1 MKDKRDYYEV
11 LGVSKNAT
19 DEEIKR
25 AFRVLAKK
33 YHPDVNKEPGAEEK
47 FKEIGEAY
55 SVLSD
60 KNKRAQYDQ
69 FGHAAF
75 DGAQGGAGFNWGDID
90 LSDIFESV
98 FGGDSSF
105 GNFGGFS
112 SFTSGFGGGRS
123 RKERPTRGEDML
135 MRIKLTFDE
144 AVYGCKK
151 DIKVTVSEECDEC
164 RGKGGFDEEKCP
176 TCNGRG
182 VIISEQRTLFG
193 MMQTQKTC
201 PDCRGN
207 GKTFKTICKNCRGEG
222 RVNVNKTLSVNV
234 PEGIDTGHRLRLSG
248 KGGAGTNGGPN
259 GDIYLE
265 FVVEDHKYFERHDD
279 DIYLEVPITITD
291 AILGCKK
298 EIPTLTGNGFIEI
311 KPGTQN
317 YTKLKLKG
325 KGIKNVNSGR
335 VGDMYIVVNVIIPTK
350 LNKKQK
356 DLLIELSE
364 TDLESESEFKDFKKS
379 LK

>member
-1 MKDKRDYYEV
+1 MNKRDYYEV

-33 YHPDVNKEPGAEEK
+33 YHPDVNKEEGAAEK

-69 FGHAAF
+69 YGHAAF
-75 DGAQGGAGFNWGDID
+75 DGAQGGAGFDMGDINLD
-90 LSDIFESV
+90 DILSNL
-98 FGGDSSF
+98 FGGGFS
-105 GNFGGFS
+105 GGFS
-112 SFTSGFGGGRS
+112 SSFGGFGNRGRS
-123 RKERPTRGEDML
+123 RAQRGEDLL
-135 MRIKLTFDE
+135 MRIKLTFEE

-151 DIKVTVSEECDEC
+151 DIKVNVTDTCDNC
-164 RGKGGFDEEKCP
+164 HGKGGFKERTCP
-176 TCNGRG
+176 TCGGRG
-182 VIISEQRTLFG
+182 VIKEDQRTIFG

-201 PDCRGN
+201 PECEGS
-207 GKTFKTICKNCRGEG
+207 GKTFGEVCRECSGRG
-222 RVNVNKTLSVNV
+222 RVTKAKTLTVNI
-234 PEGIDTGHRLRLSG
+234 PEGIDTGNQLRLSG
-248 KGGAGTNGGPN
+248 KGGAGINGGSH
-259 GDIYLE
+259 GDLYLE
-265 FVVEDHKYFERHDD
+265 FIVEEHKYFERHED
-279 DIYLEVPITITD
+279 DIYLELPITITD

-298 EIPTLTGNGFIEI
+298 EIPTLTGNGYVEI

-325 KGIKNVNSGR
+325 KGIKGIHSR
-335 VGDMYIVVNVIIPTK
+335 VPGDMYVVVNVIIPTK
-350 LNKKQK
+350 LSKKQK
-356 DLLIELSE
+356 DLLKDLAD
-364 TDLESESEFKDFKKS
+364 TDLENETEFKDFKKS

>member
-1 MKDKRDYYEV
+1 MNKRDYYEV
-11 LGVSKNAT
+11 LGVSKTAT

-33 YHPDVNKEPGAEEK
+33 YHPDVNKEEGAAEK

-75 DGAQGGAGFNWGDID
+75 DGASGGAGFNMGDID
-90 LSDIFESV
+90 LDDILSNL
-98 FGGDSSF
+98 FGGGFSSSF
-105 GNFGGFS
+105 GGGFS
-112 SFTSGFGGGRS
+112 SFSGFGGRGRNRS
-123 RKERPTRGEDML
+123 ERGEDML
-135 MRIKLTFDE
+135 MRIKLTFEE
-144 AVYGCKK
+144 AVHGCKK
-151 DIKVTVSEECDEC
+151 DIKINVTDTCDNC
-164 RGKGGFDEEKCP
+164 HGKGGFGEINCS
-176 TCNGRG
+176 TCGGRG
-182 VIISEQRTLFG
+182 FIKEEQRTIFG

-201 PDCRGN
+201 PECKGAGKSFKEICKECQGN
-207 GKTFKTICKNCRGEG
+207 G
-222 RVNVNKTLSVNV
+222 RVTKNKTLTITV
-234 PEGIDTGHRLRLSG
+234 PEGIDTGNQLRLSG
-248 KGGAGTNGGPN
+248 KGGAGINGGAN

-265 FVVEDHKYFERHDD
+265 FIVEEHKYFERHDD
-279 DIYLEVPITITD
+279 DIYLELPVTITD

-298 EIPTLTGNGFIEI
+298 EIPTLTGNGYVEI

-325 KGIKNVNSGR
+325 KGIKGVNSR
-335 VGDMYIVVNVIIPTK
+335 VPGDMYVVVNVIIPTK
-350 LNKKQK
+350 LSKKQK
-356 DLLIELSE
+356 DLLKDLSE
-364 TDLESESEFKDFKKS
+364 TDLEGEPEFKEYKKS